1 MADMTHILPHMK
13 PARVSTTTQC
23 DTAHYIRLKHVQT
36 TYLYVY
42 TKGGWGWDKI
52 NSRNGDTP
60 LPSIATIKLDPRV
73 VNGVIADG
81 ERVDGRP
88 QAPPRPLA
96 HVGMHGSGYDEGDQV
111 AEVGGGDGCAPAVR
125 PVAQPR
131 EPEHRSE
138 REQGPHGC
146 EGVRGD
152 AVES

>member
-1 MADMTHILPHMK
+1 M
-13 PARVSTTTQC
+13 
-23 DTAHYIRLKHVQT
+23 
-36 TYLYVY
+36 
-42 TKGGWGWDKI
+42 
-52 NSRNGDTP
+52 
-60 LPSIATIKLDPRV
+60 
-73 VNGVIADG
+73 NGVIADG

-96 HVGMHGSGYDEGDQV
+96 RVGMHGSGYDEGDQV